1 MYEFIVDP
9 FSFYKEVCVISVLV
23 YFARQTATA
32 KTATA
37 STAEGTREE
46 EHIEADVQ
54 VRDVRQVRDFRERV
68 GAV

>member
-1 MYEFIVDP
+1 VRDFCSRVFREANGDG
-9 FSFYKEVCVISVLV
+9 E
-23 YFARQTATA
+23 
-32 KTATA
+32 TATA

-54 VRDVRQVRDFRERV
+54 VRDVRQVRDFRGRV